1 MMRYYA
7 IRTSMN
13 IAKERGKVFEGFEKS
28 EYAKGRK
35 SDVLGKYY
43 ENDYLPTMDKVADL
57 FEGMEIPTKEDWAS
71 LLDEVAEVGIYN
83 AYLMAIAPTQSISY
97 VQNATSSVM
106 PITEQIE
113 VRIYGD
119 SSTIY
124 PMPFLTNENL
134 IFYKSAYNTDML
146 KVIDVVAAVQDH
158 VDQGIST
165 TLFVTDDK
173 TTRDIARYYIYA
185 YKKGLK
191 SLYYT
196 RTKMLRELNNE
207 CLSCSV

>member
-1 MMRYYA
+1 MK
-7 IRTSMN
+7 
-13 IAKERGKVFEGFEKS
+13 IAKEKGQTFDGFEKS
-28 EYAKGRK
+28 EYSKGES

-43 ENDYLPTMDKVADL
+43 QIDYLPKTDKVRAL
-57 FEGMEIPTKEDWAS
+57 FEGMMIPRKEDWKD
-71 LLDEVAEVGIYN
+71 LLDQVKEVGIYN

-119 SSTIY
+119 STTIY

-134 IFYKSAYNTDML
+134 LFYKSAYNTDML

-196 RTKMLRELNNE
+196 
-207 CLSCSV
+207 CLLYTSPSPRDISGSRMPSSA